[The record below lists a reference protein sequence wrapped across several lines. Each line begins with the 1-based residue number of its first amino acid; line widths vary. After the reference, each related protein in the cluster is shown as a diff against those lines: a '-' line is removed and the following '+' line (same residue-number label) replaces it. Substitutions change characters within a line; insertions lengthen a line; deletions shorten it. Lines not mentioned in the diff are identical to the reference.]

1 MPALRGAIALA
12 LALAVPGCHRDTAAA
27 PEPRRDPPVHN
38 QAPPDKAAEGSMTHT
53 ELERKLVQDELGM
66 TFVWPQHDNTLAAIW
81 SLPGNPQLL
90 ESVLNDPRAAGRA
103 RFIAA
108 EVLFAKDFSFIDRT
122 SRDGLARLYA
132 EALVKRYTHQAN
144 AWGLL
149 WDGNDAGAAGGR
161 FILLGDDAI
170 PALVGLLDDATV
182 VDWYA
187 GSEEATV
194 GNGYRYRIKD
204 FAAFYLGRITGK
216 PIAFHDQPADRD
228 REIAQ
233 LRDALRSRGK

>member
-1 MPALRGAIALA
+1 MRRAIALGLT
-12 LALAVPGCHRDTAAA
+12 LALAAPGCHRDGTAAPQPN
-27 PEPRRDPPVHN
+27 PEQPTRN
-38 QAPPDKAAEGSMTHT
+38 QAPPDKAAEGSMTNT
-53 ELERKLVQDELGM
+53 ELEQKLVHDELGM
-66 TFVWPQHDNTLAAIW
+66 TFVWPQHDNTIAAIW
-81 SLPGNPQLL
+81 SLPGNPRLL
-90 ESVLNDPRAAGRA
+90 ESVLNDPHAAGRA

-132 EALVKRYTHQAN
+132 EALVKRYTGQAN

-149 WDGNDAGAAGGR
+149 WDGNDAGPAGGR

-170 PALVGLLDDATV
+170 PALVHLLDDTTV

-194 GNGYRYRIKD
+194 GNGYKYRIKD

-216 PIAFHDQPADRD
+216 PIAFHDEPAARD

-233 LRDALRSRGK
+233 LRDTLRNRGK